1 MSVAE
6 AVNKENRV
14 RINAHIFYKML
25 KSVINS
31 KSIANSLLSDSI
43 GISLDSSSKN
53 LTIASYDRYG
63 GIKCSTHISDLLVDE
78 KYGGFNISVPNN
90 IAKLLLKRIE
100 AYLEEELENDSS
112 NYYVDIEFED
122 NHINIHIGESKQT
135 IPFEFNNIVANLTEV
150 YEGKKY
156 IELPVNI
163 NFYNKL
169 IKIITKGADE
179 TDIFLSKSILLYID
193 KDKNVH
199 LAGGNRSFLC
209 HVSYKHDNIPDGI
222 TYALI
227 PNNLQLDKN
236 ETHKI
241 YYSDS
246 NITKLVTIDENDNIL
261 TEQYYL
267 NLENSGTMVKT
278 IIEFLESV
286 SDKAPLAKVSSKA
299 GPIIKYLSDIN
310 LDRFNVFNLELN
322 QSENK
327 ITFTYN
333 SMDGSYHIKESINAV
348 VEQVDNFSVSE
359 NIISNMY
366 LFYKHFKTEYVQF
379 YKSINKPNVYI
390 IEVYN
395 PEDDLYYT
403 GYFVKLASFN

>member
-1 MSVAE
+1 MSITE

-63 GIKCSTHISDLLVDE
+63 GIKCSTNISDLLVDE

-100 AYLEEELENDSS
+100 AYLEKELENVS
-112 NYYVDIEFED
+112 NNYLDIEFEE
-122 NHINIHIGESKQT
+122 NHINIHIDESKQT
-135 IPFEFNNIVANLTEV
+135 IPFEFNNIVANFTEV
-150 YEGKKY
+150 YEDKKY
-156 IELPVNI
+156 LELPVNI

-169 IKIITKGADE
+169 IKVITKGADE

-209 HVSYKHDNIPDGI
+209 HVSYKQDDIPDDI

-227 PNNLQLDKN
+227 PNNLQLDKD
-236 ETHKI
+236 ETHKV

-246 NITKLVTIDENDNIL
+246 NITKLVTIDENLNIL

-267 NLENSGTMVKT
+267 NLENSSTTVKT
-278 IIEFLESV
+278 IIEFLESLN
-286 SDKAPLAKVSSKA
+286 DKTPLAKVSSKA
-299 GPIIKYLSDIN
+299 GPIIKYLSEIN
-310 LDRFNVFNLELN
+310 LDRFNVFNLELDQN
-322 QSENK
+322 ENK

-348 VEQVDNFSVSE
+348 IEHVDNFSVSE
-359 NIISNMY
+359 NIISNIH
-366 LFYKHFKTEYVQF
+366 LFYKHFKTEYIQF
-379 YKSINKPNVYI
+379 YKSINRSNVYI

-395 PEDDLYYT
+395 PEDGLYYT